1 MTKAT
6 KSTKATATIE
16 SLQAA
21 VLSNTAES
29 NSTQAVEAAQVEET
43 EETEQIEHVVD
54 YVPKSRGG
62 RKAMSEAEKEAA
74 RAARQAQ
81 KEAEALQKYEAYAH
95 SKAMEI
101 AAQLKAEHEFELNK
115 VKESYIE
122 EIRFLNGVITE
133 LNEKLEAAESEKRT
147 LTYAEPPIEIIGK
160 LTALNEFVSMSVG
173 SGGQYVVQ
181 TKTPVIELAKEG
193 LFN

>member
-29 NSTQAVEAAQVEET
+29 NSTQAVEAVQVEEV
-43 EETEQIEHVVD
+43 EQVEHVVD
-54 YVPKSRGG
+54 YAPKSRGG
-62 RKAMSEAEKEAA
+62 RKAMSESEKEAA

-81 KEAEALQKYEAYAH
+81 KEAEALQRYEAYAH

-173 SGGQYVVQ
+173 SGGHYIVQ

-193 LFN
+193 LFNQ